1 MMMDFALIKLK
12 RSGSF
17 FFFFLKEPV
26 LSRSLLPLMLLYD
39 LKTVSYL
46 VEDQRK
52 RIICFTKM
60 IHPVQI
66 ASEWNNLVGRD
77 PQT

>member
-1 MMMDFALIKLK
+1 
-12 RSGSF
+12 
-17 FFFFLKEPV
+17 
-26 LSRSLLPLMLLYD
+26 MLLYD

-52 RIICFTKM
+52 RIICFTKT